1 MAKKKNSTESEQV
14 NNEVQSP
21 EEAKQGGV
29 SLAELCDMMNGLS
42 SRIGEVLERVRKLEM
57 KIDAVEKLSARNR
70 NYSAEDI
77 FKVQNPF
84 SK

>member
-1 MAKKKNSTESEQV
+1 MAKRNSHESEQV
-14 NNEVQSP
+14 NNEGRKP
-21 EEAKQGGV
+21 EVAEQGGV
-29 SLAELCDMMNGLS
+29 SIAEVYERMNGLAS
-42 SRIGEVLERVRKLEM
+42 QIGEVLERVRKLEM

-84 SK
+84 GR